1 MVDLYG
7 DGRWIY
13 IKNST
18 SPHGL
23 FKFDLNSILWK
34 PIWDGFT
41 DVSHYYSSGTGIE
54 YKKVLPWISLF
65 QSFHYNTLVN
75 YMLDMYLHHDFIW
88 INQIQQASLYLNL

>member
-23 FKFDLNSILWK
+23 FKFDLNLI
-34 PIWDGFT
+34 DF
-41 DVSHYYSSGTGIE
+41 
-54 YKKVLPWISLF
+54 
-65 QSFHYNTLVN
+65 SFCVN
-75 YMLDMYLHHDFIW
+75 GNDRLIDSDEIMM
-88 INQIQQASLYLNL
+88 QIHV